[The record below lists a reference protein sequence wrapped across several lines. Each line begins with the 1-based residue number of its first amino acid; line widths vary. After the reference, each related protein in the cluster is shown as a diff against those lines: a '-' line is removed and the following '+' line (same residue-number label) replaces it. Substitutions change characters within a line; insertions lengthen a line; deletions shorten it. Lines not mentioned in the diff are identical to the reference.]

1 MAMSNKSLIEAI
13 SFSVEETK
21 PCQKKFDFTI
31 DQDTVRSEAGKT
43 TREFAGMIVVPG
55 FRKGKAPVNM
65 ILSRHEGEIKNELKK
80 RFYSAAFQ
88 KVTEDK
94 SIEIVSYGMPSEAGE
109 IKLDAEYRFSLTF
122 DVAPEFNL
130 PEYKGV
136 KVEVPASEVS
146 DEEVEKRVEYYKEM
160 YAAYED
166 INSPAQKDD
175 MLKVS
180 YASDFAVA
188 ADASPVLARQVQAND
203 NWLWLSEPEMIP
215 GIINALAGAEAGK
228 EYNFTSEYPADYR
241 EAALAGKKVAY
252 KLTVNAVQR
261 RKALGL
267 PELCE
272 KMKVESPEKLRETL
286 KNNIIRESEMKKRSE
301 TANLIYEKISN
312 EIGHFQIPPAILEGE
327 IERELKRVVQIN
339 VKKEED
345 VEEFKKN
352 IEAHK
357 KEAAVNAALRLRR
370 IFILRKIAEKEKIK
384 VESHEFDGE
393 LKNMS
398 KHYGYKEKELRGM
411 LEKSG
416 GIEEMHLDILS
427 GKVSDFLVKNAQIVN
442 VPAKKQ

>member
-1 MAMSNKSLIEAI
+1 MSNKSLIESI
-13 SFSVEETK
+13 SFKVEETK
-21 PCQKKFDFTI
+21 PCQKKFNFTI
-31 DQDTVRSEAGKT
+31 DQDTVKREAGKT
-43 TREFAGMIVVPG
+43 TREFAGMVVIPG
-55 FRKGKAPVNM
+55 FRKGKAPVGM
-65 ILSRHEGEIKNELKK
+65 IMSRYGEEVKSELKK

-94 SIEIVSYGMPSEAGE
+94 SLDIVSYGAPSEDGE
-109 IKLDAEYRFSLTF
+109 LKLDAEYQFALTF

-130 PEYKGV
+130 PEYKGI
-136 KVEVPASEVS
+136 KVEVPAAEVS
-146 DEEVEKRVEYYKEM
+146 DEEVEKRVEYYKGM

-166 INSPAQKDD
+166 ISSPAQKDD

-180 YASDFAVA
+180 YTSDFAVA
-188 ADASPVLARQVQAND
+188 ADAPAGLARQVQAND

-215 GIINALAGAEAGK
+215 GAINALMGAEAGK
-228 EYNFTSEYPADYR
+228 EYNFTAEYPADYR
-241 EAALAGKKVAY
+241 EAALAGKKIAY
-252 KLTVNAVQR
+252 KLTVNTVQR
-261 RKALGL
+261 RKALEEA
-267 PELCE
+267 ELCE

-286 KNNIIRESEMKKRSE
+286 KNNIIRESEMKRNTE
-301 TANLIYEKISN
+301 VANLAYEKLSN
-312 EIGHFQIPPAILEGE
+312 EIGHFEISPALLEGE
-327 IERELKRVVQIN
+327 IERELKRVVQAN

-370 IFILRKIAEKEKIK
+370 VFILRKIAEKENIK

-398 KHYGYKEKELRGM
+398 KYYGYKEKELRSM

-427 GKVSDFLVKNAQIVN
+427 GKVSDFLAKNAQIVD
-442 VPAKKQ
+442 VPARKK

>member
-1 MAMSNKSLIEAI
+1 MSNKSLIESI
-13 SFSVEETK
+13 SFKVEETK
-21 PCQKKFDFTI
+21 PCQKKFNFTI
-31 DQDTVRSEAGKT
+31 DQDTVKREAGKT
-43 TREFAGMIVVPG
+43 TREFAGMVVIPG
-55 FRKGKAPVNM
+55 FRKGKAPVSM
-65 ILSRHEGEIKNELKK
+65 IMSRYGEEVKSELKK

-94 SIEIVSYGMPSEAGE
+94 SLDIVSYGAPSEDGE
-109 IKLDAEYRFSLTF
+109 LKLDAEYRFALTF

-130 PEYKGV
+130 PEYKGI
-136 KVEVPASEVS
+136 KVEVPAAEVS
-146 DEEVEKRVEYYKEM
+146 DEEVEKRVEYYKGM

-166 INSPAQKDD
+166 ISSPAQKDD

-180 YASDFAVA
+180 YTSDFAVA
-188 ADASPVLARQVQAND
+188 ADAPAGLARQVQAND

-215 GIINALAGAEAGK
+215 GAINALMGAEAGK
-228 EYNFTSEYPADYR
+228 EYNFTAEYPADYR
-241 EAALAGKKVAY
+241 EAALAGKKIAY
-252 KLTVNAVQR
+252 KLTVNTVQR
-261 RKALGL
+261 RKALEEA
-267 PELCE
+267 ELCE

-286 KNNIIRESEMKKRSE
+286 KNNIIRESEMKRNTE
-301 TANLIYEKISN
+301 VANLAYEKLSN
-312 EIGHFQIPPAILEGE
+312 EIGHFEISPALLEGE
-327 IERELKRVVQIN
+327 IERELKRVVQAN

-370 IFILRKIAEKEKIK
+370 VFILRKIAEKENIK

-398 KHYGYKEKELRGM
+398 KYYGYKEKELRSM

-427 GKVSDFLVKNAQIVN
+427 GKVSDFLAKNAQIVD
-442 VPAKKQ
+442 VPARKK

>member
-1 MAMSNKSLIEAI
+1 MSNKSLIESI
-13 SFSVEETK
+13 SFKVEETK
-21 PCQKKFDFTI
+21 PCQKKFNFTI
-31 DQDTVRSEAGKT
+31 DQDTVKREAGKT
-43 TREFAGMIVVPG
+43 TREFAGMVVIPG
-55 FRKGKAPVNM
+55 FRKGKAPVGM
-65 ILSRHEGEIKNELKK
+65 IMSRYGEEVKSELKK

-94 SIEIVSYGMPSEAGE
+94 SLDIVSYGAPSEDGE
-109 IKLDAEYRFSLTF
+109 LKLDAEYQFALTF

-130 PEYKGV
+130 PEYKGI
-136 KVEVPASEVS
+136 KVEVPAAEVS
-146 DEEVEKRVEYYKEM
+146 DEEVEKRVEYYKGM

-166 INSPAQKDD
+166 ISSPAQKDD

-180 YASDFAVA
+180 YTSDFAVA
-188 ADASPVLARQVQAND
+188 ADAPAGLARQVQAND

-215 GIINALAGAEAGK
+215 GAINALMGAEAGK
-228 EYNFTSEYPADYR
+228 EYNFTAEYPADYR

-252 KLTVNAVQR
+252 KLTVNTVQR
-261 RKALGL
+261 RKALEEA
-267 PELCE
+267 ELCE

-286 KNNIIRESEMKKRSE
+286 KNNIIRESEMKRNTE
-301 TANLIYEKISN
+301 VANLAYEKLSN
-312 EIGHFQIPPAILEGE
+312 EIGHFEISPALLEGE
-327 IERELKRVVQIN
+327 IERELKRVVQAN

-370 IFILRKIAEKEKIK
+370 VFILRKIAEKENIK

-398 KHYGYKEKELRGM
+398 KYYGYKEKELRSM

-427 GKVSDFLVKNAQIVN
+427 GKVSDFLAKNAQIVD
-442 VPAKKQ
+442 VPARKK